1 MADSEPVIYSA
12 PVAPA
17 LLASTAQRIRPNTK
31 LIALLSVG
39 HFVVDLNQGCLPA
52 MLPFLKSA
60 HQLSYAAVAT
70 IVLAAN
76 VASSLVQPLFGY
88 FADRTARR
96 WMLPASVL
104 LTGGGFALMGL
115 APGFT
120 ALLALVVAM
129 GLGVAAYHPEA
140 YKTATSVAGE
150 KKATALSW
158 FSLGGN
164 VGIALGPPVITA
176 LVTVVGVMGSL
187 GLLLPTLVATML
199 LLAVLPAFSPTPAPR
214 AAAAAAARGVNMPR
228 AMALLIL
235 VVTIRSW
242 TTLGF
247 TTFVPFYYIDT
258 LGADPRLVGP
268 LLFVFLGAGA
278 AGTVIAGPLADR
290 WGSRAFMQWVLLAAL
305 PFGVLFL
312 LVRGALAFVMLGI
325 FGALL
330 TSSFTVSVVLGQAY
344 LPRNAGTASGLIVGF
359 AIGAGGLGV
368 TALGWVADRYGL
380 PSALWISALM
390 PLLAFAT
397 ARLLP
402 APRVHEAR

>member
-76 VASSLVQPLFGY
+76 VAGSIVQPLFGY

-104 LTGGGFALMGL
+104 VTGVGFSLMGL
-115 APGFT
+115 APGYG
-120 ALLALVVAM
+120 ALLALVVVM

-140 YKTATSVAGE
+140 YKTATSMAGE
-150 KKATALSW
+150 RRATALSW

-164 VGIALGPPVITA
+164 VGVALGPPVITA
-176 LVTVVGVMGSL
+176 LVAVLGLAGSL
-187 GLLLPTLVATML
+187 GMLAPTLVAAAL
-199 LLAVLPAFSPTPAPR
+199 LLAALPALSPTAAPR
-214 AAAAAAARGVNMPR
+214 ATAAAGMRGANIPG

-242 TTLGF
+242 ASLGF
-247 TTFVPFYYIDT
+247 TTFVPFYYIDE

-278 AGTVIAGPLADR
+278 VPSWPGRSPTAGAIA
-290 WGSRAFMQWVLLAAL
+290 
-305 PFGVLFL
+305 
-312 LVRGALAFVMLGI
+312 
-325 FGALL
+325 
-330 TSSFTVSVVLGQAY
+330 
-344 LPRNAGTASGLIVGF
+344 AS
-359 AIGAGGLGV
+359 
-368 TALGWVADRYGL
+368 
-380 PSALWISALM
+380 
-390 PLLAFAT
+390 
-397 ARLLP
+397 
-402 APRVHEAR
+402 

>member
-76 VASSLVQPLFGY
+76 VASSIVQPLFGY

-402 APRVHEAR
+402 AQRVHEAR